1 MGSKKGE
8 RHVEEAET
16 RSREQYIKKKKTE
29 EAGGGD
35 QNAWKSING
44 GHR

>member
-1 MGSKKGE
+1 MEAKEDMGSKKGE

-29 EAGGGD
+29 
-35 QNAWKSING
+35 
-44 GHR
+44 